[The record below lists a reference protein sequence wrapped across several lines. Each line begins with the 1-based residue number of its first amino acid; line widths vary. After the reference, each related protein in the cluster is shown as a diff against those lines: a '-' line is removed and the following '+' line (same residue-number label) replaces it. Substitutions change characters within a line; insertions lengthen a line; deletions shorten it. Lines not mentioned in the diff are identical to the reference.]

1 MKLLLFF
8 INIIFT
14 INLCNA
20 QNNSRLISENLKPN
34 AGMINKFY
42 YEPAKNLVIPEKIEA
57 MFIYKSGEQFI
68 SKLVA
73 IRKINK
79 VYEFSYKIPD
89 SISVII
95 IGIVDANKKISDY
108 NGLSEPQ
115 KKIIDNN
122 NDEGY
127 IFTIHNKKKINK
139 IKSKIELAELLNNY
153 APYILDIKRNSNYI
167 IEIYEQLY
175 KSSPKLKNDNSY
187 LDYLILLYQNG
198 KNKSKINLENY
209 AIKKDSNAHNEM
221 QLLTALKAYKI
232 LKLDQKII
240 ELENK
245 VLLKYSNGE
254 FAKQKF
260 WNNFYSNS
268 KSSEQA
274 ILENMNNFIEIFD
287 DSSSSVK
294 DKFYIKIITLFLE
307 QSNWESLLKYEN
319 LITNKYSLEFIL
331 DNFAWKLSGK
341 SIEAE
346 GRNLDFAK
354 RLSQKSLEYLE
365 ERKKQIELNDDESY
379 RYFGALNKYLN
390 TYSLILFKQG
400 LYDSA
405 FYYQNEIYLRGGI
418 FDANSTE
425 RYLAYAAKVKE
436 VSFAKEVLEIQL
448 QKGISSPKMKEQ
460 LKVVYQKLNLS
471 SNEFLKFFEK
481 SKFNSQ
487 KLRTQKIVSKLGTTI
502 AKKFSLKNM
511 DGKLISLSSFKD
523 KIVIIDFWATWCIPC
538 KSSFPDMQE
547 LINKYKSDSNV
558 IFLFINTWENK
569 TPEKIRTIVSK
580 FIKENEY
587 TFTILFDDTNEVVNK
602 YKVDGI
608 PAHFVIDKTGNIISM
623 EDSIEKLDSII
634 NTLIS
639 GY

>member
-354 RLSQKSLEYLE
+354 RLSQKSLEYLHTE
-365 ERKKQIELNDDESY
+365 EDR
-379 RYFGALNKYLN
+379 
-390 TYSLILFKQG
+390 
-400 LYDSA
+400 
-405 FYYQNEIYLRGGI
+405 
-418 FDANSTE
+418 
-425 RYLAYAAKVKE
+425 
-436 VSFAKEVLEIQL
+436 
-448 QKGISSPKMKEQ
+448 
-460 LKVVYQKLNLS
+460 
-471 SNEFLKFFEK
+471 
-481 SKFNSQ
+481 
-487 KLRTQKIVSKLGTTI
+487 
-502 AKKFSLKNM
+502 
-511 DGKLISLSSFKD
+511 
-523 KIVIIDFWATWCIPC
+523 
-538 KSSFPDMQE
+538 
-547 LINKYKSDSNV
+547 
-558 IFLFINTWENK
+558 
-569 TPEKIRTIVSK
+569 
-580 FIKENEY
+580 
-587 TFTILFDDTNEVVNK
+587 
-602 YKVDGI
+602 
-608 PAHFVIDKTGNIISM
+608 
-623 EDSIEKLDSII
+623 
-634 NTLIS
+634 
-639 GY
+639 